1 MKAQKEF
8 FDGNTLRRA
17 RRAVEK
23 KETIT
28 FKDISCP
35 GLAIR
40 VQNGTAGW
48 YLIDRKFKRRI
59 DALGAFSTEDLPH
72 LRGIVSRARAIAKEG
87 GDPGPILR
95 HAVTSDTP
103 EEAEN
108 AAAVKA
114 GAWVWEDL
122 RDAWL
127 ATIKANNPETTYT
140 SYRSN
145 TGAVPGGALEPDL
158 AHIAGKPVVAITAHD
173 IRRVRN
179 SILERGKDENGRQ
192 VSHVRQANHVLSNI
206 RKAFRWGCEH
216 YELSGLEQNPGREVE
231 DFKLPKKLEVELKAE
246 KPEKRPLT
254 QLEVGKVIQAIE
266 KWPNPQMRLALMI
279 QVMTGQRIES
289 VISAPASEFVDVDDA
304 NAPYKIIWRIGSDK
318 VASRRGF
325 PLPYFAEVAVQQA
338 RQLMRPDNRYL
349 FPQQRPRKKGDPM
362 IGPMS
367 KRPAQKVWDAAQ
379 DEETGGLLD
388 SCEFRA
394 GTHDMRRAFISH
406 MMSEWRI
413 HKFMGPS
420 APDLIT
426 HAHEGRTKTSELVYN
441 LDQASQEKWR
451 IMLAWQRFVNKGYE
465 YALEGINAEEA
476 RRRYID
482 WRLKKEEELGLLVL

>member
-1 MKAQKEF
+1 MSEY
-8 FDGNTLRRA
+8 FDGNTIRRA

-23 KETIT
+23 KETVT
-28 FKDISCP
+28 YKDSACP

-40 VQNGTAGW
+40 IQAGSASW
-48 YLIDRKFKRRI
+48 YLVDRKFKRKI
-59 DALGAFSTEDLPH
+59 APLGAFSADDLPH

-87 GDPGPILR
+87 GDPGTILR
-95 HAVTSDTP
+95 QAVTSDTP

-127 ATIKANNPETTYT
+127 ATIKANNPTTTHT

-145 TGAVPGGALEPDL
+145 IGAVPGGALEPDFV
-158 AHIAGKPVVAITAHD
+158 HIAGKPVVAITAHD

-192 VSHVRQANHVLSNI
+192 LSHVRQANHVLSNL
-206 RKAFRWGCEH
+206 RKAFKWGCEH
-216 YELSGLEQNPGREVE
+216 YEKSGLEQNPAREVE

-246 KPEKRPLT
+246 QPEKRPLT

-266 KWPNPQMRLALMI
+266 RWPNPQMRLALMI

-304 NAPYKIIWRIGSDK
+304 SAPYKIIWRIGSDK

-338 RQLMRPDNRYL
+338 RQLTRPDNRYL
-349 FPQQRPRKKGDPM
+349 FPQQRPRKKGDPTV
-362 IGPMS
+362 GHMS

-379 DEETGGLLD
+379 DEEGGGLLD

-413 HKFMGPS
+413 HQFKS
-420 APDLIT
+420 ENAPALIT
-426 HAHEGRTKTSELVYN
+426 HANEGKTKTADLVYN
-441 LDQASQEKWR
+441 LDQAAQEKWR
-451 IMLAWQRFVNKGYE
+451 VILAWQRFVNTGYE
-465 YALEGINAEEA
+465 YALEGISAEAA
-476 RRRYID
+476 RRRYIE
-482 WRLKKEEELGLLVL
+482 WRMKKEEELGLLVL